1 MKYIK
6 KAEHKLS
13 ETAAYLFIAG
23 LLICLW
29 DWLKKGC
36 KAIFK
41 HFTELLITIS
51 FVGMLIAAEAF
62 DNGAINF
69 TVAFLFVLV
78 LGILAITLIKL
89 KFMESRANKK

>member
-29 DWLKKGC
+29 DWLKNGC
-36 KAIFK
+36 KATFK

>member
-1 MKYIK
+1 MKYIQ

-13 ETAAYLFIAG
+13 ETAVYLFIAG
-23 LLICLW
+23 ALICLW

-69 TVAFLFVLV
+69 TVAFLFLLILIVLEV
-78 LGILAITLIKL
+78 ALIKIKIL
-89 KFMESRANKK
+89 ESRANDK